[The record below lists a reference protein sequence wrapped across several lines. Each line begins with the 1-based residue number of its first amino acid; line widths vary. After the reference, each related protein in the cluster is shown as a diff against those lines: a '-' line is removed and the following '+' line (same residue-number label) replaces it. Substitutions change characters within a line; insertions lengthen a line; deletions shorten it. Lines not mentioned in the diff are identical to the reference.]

1 MKRTQAEDMKVN
13 EKLFFILTRPERW
26 WGDLWVDIEFFAAL
40 RDAYMILRW
49 KIAFVWPASW
59 LVDGEKIF

>member
-26 WGDLWVDIEFFAAL
+26 WGDL
-40 RDAYMILRW
+40 
-49 KIAFVWPASW
+49 
-59 LVDGEKIF
+59 